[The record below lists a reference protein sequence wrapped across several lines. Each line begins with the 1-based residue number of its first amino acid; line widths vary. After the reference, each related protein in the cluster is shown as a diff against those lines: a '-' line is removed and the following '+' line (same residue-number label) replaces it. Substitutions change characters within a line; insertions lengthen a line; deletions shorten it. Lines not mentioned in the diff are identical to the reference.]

1 MYDIVKKNSR
11 FPSTCHNCEC
21 ARTLHENVEGTEKL
35 LYCYYNN
42 NLFSSKPCLIFK
54 EKFIAQSLYDGIT
67 AFEKTEVPIT
77 IDKRTTIEE
86 RTTLCPGQGQ
96 KKKMRA
102 LLLGLAK
109 SIY

>member
-1 MYDIVKKNSR
+1 MKMLKELKN
-11 FPSTCHNCEC
+11 C
-21 ARTLHENVEGTEKL
+21 K

-54 EKFIAQSLYDGIT
+54 EKFIAQSLCDGIT

-96 KKKMRA
+96 KKNASFAFR
-102 LLLGLAK
+102 LG
-109 SIY
+109 